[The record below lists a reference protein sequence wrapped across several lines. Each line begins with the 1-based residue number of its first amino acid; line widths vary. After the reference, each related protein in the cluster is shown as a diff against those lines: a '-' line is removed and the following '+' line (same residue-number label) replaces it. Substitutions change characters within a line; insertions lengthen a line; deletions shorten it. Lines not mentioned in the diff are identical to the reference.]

1 MKQYLVLS
9 GIGPDKP
16 GIAREISAVAFESGL
31 SLEDSRMAVL
41 GGEFA
46 ILVLLA
52 GDKGSL
58 DGFSGRLAS
67 LEKTTGLSLSAKPTV
82 ARPEQRVAKGAPVK
96 ISVVGMDRTGIV
108 FRVTNLLIHHGINID
123 SLETAARN
131 APVTGSPM
139 FHLELTAAV
148 PETVSLRGLREELAN
163 LCDELNLDF
172 SLEALG

>member
-1 MKQYLVLS
+1 MKHHLVLS

-16 GIAREISAVAFESGL
+16 GIAREISAAAFESGL

-52 GDKGSL
+52 GDKRGL
-58 DGFSGRLAS
+58 YGFSGRLAS
-67 LEKTTGLSLSAKPTV
+67 LEKATGLSLTV
-82 ARPEQRVAKGAPVK
+82 KSTVSRPEQRVEKGAPVK

-123 SLETAARN
+123 NLETTARN

-139 FHLELTAAV
+139 FHLELTAVV
-148 PETVSLRGLREELAN
+148 PAAVSLRGLREELAN

>member
-1 MKQYLVLS
+1 MRHYLVLS
-9 GIGPDKP
+9 GLGPDKP
-16 GIAREISAVAFESGL
+16 GIARELSAAAFETGL

-52 GDKGSL
+52 GDKHGLES
-58 DGFSGRLAS
+58 FSRRIEE
-67 LEKTTGLSLSAKPTV
+67 LEAATGLSLNLKPTL
-82 ARPEQRVAKGAPVK
+82 ARPEQRVEAGAPVR

-108 FRVTNLLIHHGINID
+108 FRVTNLLIRHGINID
-123 SLETAARN
+123 SLETAARH

-148 PETVSLRGLREELAN
+148 PEDVSLRGLREELAS
-163 LCDELNLDF
+163 LCDEMNLDYT
-172 SLEALG
+172 LEALS